1 MKEGINMD
9 ADELLKARANFYKF
23 FMQHDARRDTDFLA
37 TYPEME
43 DWWNI
48 CKEAEALNMKDLVD
62 ALQKDIVTVVFEK
75 LDTGEIRTMP
85 CTLNKEIHKQSID
98 IKKYDTNSDTIIMY
112 ALDKK
117 AWRDVR
123 VNTIKTGILVC
134 QKRKNNGK
142 KARRKSQ
149 RIQSKDD

>member
-1 MKEGINMD
+1 
-9 ADELLKARANFYKF
+9 
-23 FMQHDARRDTDFLA
+23 
-37 TYPEME
+37 
-43 DWWNI
+43 
-48 CKEAEALNMKDLVD
+48 MKDLVD

-85 CTLNKEIHKQSID
+85 CTLNQEIHKQSID

-123 VNTIKTGILVC
+123 VNTIQNWYTGMP
-134 QKRKNNGK
+134 KEEK
-142 KARRKSQ
+142 
-149 RIQSKDD
+149 